1 MFMYTHMG
9 YSECVAVRRP
19 LASGDSLL
27 PLCGSWGLNPSRQT
41 WKQASLPAE
50 PSHWPTLL
58 SVSHVSWLLGSFAKK
73 RLQMKTWRASCWFP
87 AHSILPTRSP
97 QPCGHPFPFIAVFS
111 NLFTIPEE
119 RTSPRPSGRLDRLH
133 GLPHHWIRILGTSE
147 QSLARHLG
155 SVNIKQ
161 LLLNPLLFSNPNVSS
176 AALSWSPAPPIHEA
190 PL

>member
-9 YSECVAVRRP
+9 YSECVAIRRP

-87 AHSILPTRSP
+87 AHSILPTRSL
-97 QPCGHPFPFIAVFS
+97 QPCGHPFPVPCSILQPLHHFRGTHQPQTLRKTGPAAWAPSSLDQDLEDIG
-111 NLFTIPEE
+111 TIPGP
-119 RTSPRPSGRLDRLH
+119 SPRECEH
-133 GLPHHWIRILGTSE
+133 QAT
-147 QSLARHLG
+147 LAE
-155 SVNIKQ
+155 
-161 LLLNPLLFSNPNVSS
+161 PF
-176 AALSWSPAPPIHEA
+176 ALQ
-190 PL
+190 